1 MNKTLYCIIESQPLI
16 YLKTK
21 AFFAVS
27 FSLALPWIQE
37 LFYANQRTVMQLYLN
52 LEFHTAIHQRWI
64 EVNKYF

>member
-1 MNKTLYCIIESQPLI
+1 MNKILYSIIWSQLLV

-21 AFFAVS
+21 GFFAVS

-37 LFYANQRTVMQLYLN
+37 LFYTNQRTVTHLYLH
-52 LEFHTAIHQRWI
+52 LEFHTAIHQGWI